1 MPKNME
7 VSLLM
12 DFYKDILTK
21 KQQKVMELYYNEDF
35 SFTEIAQMI
44 GITRQGV
51 YDILKRSEAQIYQLE
66 DKLSLLKKF
75 KGVKHDVLDILI
87 DIDKIDN
94 ENKKLFKSDSIDK
107 YVSDIRE
114 KVKNLSS

>member
-1 MPKNME
+1 ME

-66 DKLSLLKKF
+66 DKLSLFKKF